1 VFDEPTH
8 PTVELSAASVPA
20 RSIRQGVLPVG
31 GSYNQLPSQGV
42 QSALPSE
49 FDGVRD
55 EVEQCSFLPGQGV
68 HYASMEEDDSV
79 SGDLDDDALRAPL
92 LQVLAATTGGGGS
105 VLHPSTSSASVP
117 SAAMAPF
124 GCAPK
129 KGA

>member
-1 VFDEPTH
+1 
-8 PTVELSAASVPA
+8 
-20 RSIRQGVLPVG
+20 
-31 GSYNQLPSQGV
+31 V

-79 SGDLDDDALRAPL
+79 SGDLDDDALRATL
-92 LQVLAATTGGGGS
+92 VQVLAATTGGGGS
-105 VLHPSTSSASVP
+105 VLHPTASSASVP